1 MSIAPQ
7 ILRLAP
13 ELNDRQLAVVEHADG
28 PLLVRAGPG
37 TGKTRAFTW
46 RSLNLLLRDICRPQ
60 ELLLLA
66 FGQPVAEEMKSRV
79 LTAAERMGRRDDA
92 SAIRISTIHSLCH
105 RVLARH
111 HRRVGL
117 STDYR
122 VLNKESQRRF
132 LLENFDEIF
141 GPDDHNLAIFNW
153 RDPTR
158 VAQDAARF
166 FDRITEED
174 ISPRRLVE
182 SGNLYDSTLGRC
194 YLRYEGVLLKRGLA
208 DFSHLLLWTDDLLRD
223 DRVADDIGSGIRHLM
238 VDEYQDVSYLQEQV
252 LLKLADYHDNLA
264 VVEDDDQGIFRFR
277 GAMADGLAIFEDRFP
292 HCTTVTL
299 DVNHRSHPGIVRFSN
314 RLISGLDGDDRRGNR
329 WPRHHTAMRP
339 HEEDSH
345 PIYPSVISVMGFDI
359 DDEAGQLADMVNFL
373 WRNRVIADY
382 SQVALLMH
390 SVKPRH
396 SRPYLSALRSGGI
409 PAFCPDA
416 GVDRVLSPNHGATG
430 NRRFPKGHVFV
441 TTMHRSKGLERPVT
455 AVVCGGFMGGTDG
468 LDNVVRRYTRHR
480 RPTAGP
486 VGETLDRFHQFYV
499 GCTRAQGLLILTAS
513 QENPPSSVF
522 DHVWAD
528 LPRWAFM
535 DPAPLA
541 EQRFGRDDSRNGRS
555 VSRSI
560 TVERLEHL
568 TLRSRRSG
576 QC

>member
-13 ELNDRQLAVVEHADG
+13 ELNDRQQAVVEHADG

-46 RSLNLLLRDICRPQ
+46 RSLNLLLHDICDPQ

-66 FGQPVAEEMKSRV
+66 FGQPAAEEMKSRI
-79 LTAAERMGRRDDA
+79 LTAAERMGRRSDA

-105 RVLARH
+105 RILSKH
-111 HRRVGL
+111 HRQIGL
-117 STDYR
+117 PSDYR

-194 YLRYEGVLLKRGLA
+194 YSRYEGVLRKRGFA
-208 DFSHLLLWTDDLLRD
+208 DFSHLLLWADDVLRD
-223 DRVADDIGSGIRHLM
+223 GRIADDIGSGIRHLM

-252 LLKLADYHDNLA
+252 LIKLADYHDNLA
-264 VVEDDDQGIFRFR
+264 VVGDDDQGIFRFR
-277 GAMADGLAIFEDRFP
+277 GAMADGLATFEDRFP

-299 DVNHRSHPGIVRFSN
+299 DVNHRSHPGIVRFGN
-314 RLISGLDGDDRRGNR
+314 RLISGLDGDRRGGNR
-329 WPRHHTAMRP
+329 WSRYQKAITP
-339 HEEDSH
+339 HEEDAH

-373 WRNRVIADY
+373 WRNRVISDY

-390 SVKPRH
+390 SVKPPH

-409 PAFCPDA
+409 PTFCPGT
-416 GVDRVLSPNHGATG
+416 GVDGVLSSNHGARG

-441 TTMHRSKGLERPVT
+441 TTMHGSKGLEWPVT
-455 AVVCGGFMGGTDG
+455 AVVCGGFMGGPDG

-499 GCTRAQGLLILTAS
+499 GCTRARTLLILTAS
-513 QENPPSSVF
+513 QENPPSAVF

-535 DPAPLA
+535 DPSSLA
-541 EQRFGRDDSRNGRS
+541 EQRFGRDDSRNARS
-555 VSRSI
+555 GSRPI
-560 TVERLEHL
+560 TVDRLEHL
-568 TLRSRRSG
+568 ALRSRLSA